1 MTFTV
6 VTLRICM
13 TTSLP
18 TCGSQPL
25 AMQLTFTVGTKQHR
39 VIADL
44 PTRKIRRPL
53 RAAPDGQACC
63 RQARHGS
70 GGGGRA
76 RARVCVWRGRD
87 SVGAGRNAHVLAR
100 FGIRRELGDPK
111 RSYKDAGTSPL
122 NSQSFAAAIKIFVV
136 DLAVDD
142 ASFSLPKS
150 RVWYQTQVK

>member
-1 MTFTV
+1 LVLPAPGFNAERTDSHGIMVACSSLLWIMV
-6 VTLRICM
+6 VTR
-13 TTSLP
+13 
-18 TCGSQPL
+18 
-25 AMQLTFTVGTKQHR
+25 A
-39 VIADL
+39 
-44 PTRKIRRPL
+44 RRAT
-53 RAAPDGQACC
+53 AAPPVLVP
-63 RQARHGS
+63 GS
-70 GGGGRA
+70 SCGRGVLMGSGGRA

-87 SVGAGRNAHVLAR
+87 RVGAGRNAHVLAR

-122 NSQSFAAAIKIFVV
+122 NSQSFAAAIQIFVV